1 MKIQIIEPKEYKL
14 EQPLEYSN
22 TEFRKGGDGGA
33 STILF
38 VTGDIVVAISDSVK
52 SGSSK
57 TVGGE
62 TGGVIC
68 GATAILSKGGG
79 RRLFGV
85 CTSSTSVSSDGK
97 SASTIDST
105 EGSCGTTE
113 VEPDGLETTCSP
125 EKNISSILLKLDFR
139 KGPSR
144 LESRT
149 ISLNSSTN
157 EEYVIRPSTKSF
169 SMTI

>member
-1 MKIQIIEPKEYKL
+1 MKIQIIEPKEYIL
-14 EQPLEYSN
+14 AQPLEYSN

-33 STILF
+33 SSILF
-38 VTGDIVVAISDSVK
+38 VTGDIVVAVSDSVK

-57 TVGGE
+57 IVGGE
-62 TGGVIC
+62 TGGVNC

-79 RRLFGV
+79 RGLFGF

-97 SASTIDST
+97 SASAIDSP
-105 EGSCGTTE
+105 EGSCTTE
-113 VEPDGLETTCSP
+113 VEPEGLGTTCSP

-149 ISLNSSTN
+149 ISLNSSTK
-157 EEYVIRPSTKSF
+157 ESSVIPPSTKSF
-169 SMTI
+169 SLSM